1 MVMKPQEKDAGGNT
15 TPPVDTSGGVADF
28 PSTLLSQSPY
38 PRRKYSGWSPK
49 LSAEEAA
56 AIRSNIN
63 IKIRHFRSRTGAVSE
78 HYVQGPVL
86 FDNDGRIA
94 GQAYDLEDPFV
105 IAREMYKLT
114 TDQRIQVSKELERVG
129 WYGNKKVS
137 EAMKQ
142 GLGWTPDDEAVWAR
156 LLNLSNVNQKTW
168 SDMVGLLG
176 SFASVS
182 EGGPSVRVT
191 SDEDAMAYARE
202 AFFSKLG
209 RAPNKKEL
217 AEAIDFIQNKERAA
231 VASGQQMPSTALTAG
246 KFAEQTDPTA
256 KTTWGLGNAIALALQ
271 ALGQ

>member
-105 IAREMYKLT
+105 VAREMYKLT

-129 WYGNKKVS
+129 WYGNRKVS

-142 GLGWTPDDEAVWAR
+142 GLGWTPEDESVWAR

-176 SFASVS
+176 SFATVS

>member
-1 MVMKPQEKDAGGNT
+1 MVMKPQEKDAGGNA
-15 TPPVDTSGGVADF
+15 TPPVDTSATVADF

-94 GQAYDLEDPFV
+94 GEAYNLEDPFV
-105 IAREMYKLT
+105 VAREMYKLT

-142 GLGWTPDDEAVWAR
+142 GLGWTPDDEVVWAR

-246 KFAEQTDPTA
+246 KVAEQTDPTA

>member
-1 MVMKPQEKDAGGNT
+1 MVMKPQEKDAGGNA
-15 TPPVDTSGGVADF
+15 TPPVDTSATVADF

-56 AIRSNIN
+56 AIRSNVN
-63 IKIRHFRSRTGAVSE
+63 IKIRHFRSRTGAISE

-105 IAREMYKLT
+105 VAREMYKLT

-129 WYGNKKVS
+129 WYGNRKVS

-142 GLGWTPDDEAVWAR
+142 GLGWTPEDESVWAR
-156 LLNLSNVNQKTW
+156 LLSLANVNQKTW

-231 VASGQQMPSTALTAG
+231 VASGQQMPSTGLTAG